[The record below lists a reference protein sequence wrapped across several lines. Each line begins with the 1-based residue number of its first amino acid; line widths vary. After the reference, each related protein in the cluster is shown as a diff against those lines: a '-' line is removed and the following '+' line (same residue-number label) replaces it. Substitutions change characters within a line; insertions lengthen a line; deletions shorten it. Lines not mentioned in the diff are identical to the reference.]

1 MPNSSPTEN
10 KIKTSFVC
18 TTLWNNYTLLL
29 QSGIVEC
36 VCVHD
41 CVPAHM
47 STFRDVRMYLGSRTF
62 FGFFCIF
69 AATTTTTD
77 LK

>member
-1 MPNSSPTEN
+1 M
-10 KIKTSFVC
+10 
-18 TTLWNNYTLLL
+18 TLWNNYTLLL
-29 QSGIVEC
+29 QSGIVECVC

-62 FGFFCIF
+62 FLGGGVYFCKTS
-69 AATTTTTD
+69 TTMD
-77 LK
+77 LKSEHCGGEI